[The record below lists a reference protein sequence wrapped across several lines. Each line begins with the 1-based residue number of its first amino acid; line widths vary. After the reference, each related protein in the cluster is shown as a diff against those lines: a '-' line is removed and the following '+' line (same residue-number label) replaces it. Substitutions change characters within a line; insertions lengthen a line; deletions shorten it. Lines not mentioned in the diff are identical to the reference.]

1 MIESIWCWDDQFKPK
16 QLELVNTWN
25 YHNDEPVEMIKNN
38 AKTLINAWYICQF
51 DLMDPGIQR
60 ICALLFFFGEDPWVI
75 EVTQYSRTIRING
88 LLNLQV
94 LNLQAR
100 DSLVDYF
107 FGSVWV
113 RKVYDFLEELS

>member
-1 MIESIWCWDDQFKPK
+1 MR
-16 QLELVNTWN
+16 L
-25 YHNDEPVEMIKNN
+25 
-38 AKTLINAWYICQF
+38 A
-51 DLMDPGIQR
+51 
-60 ICALLFFFGEDPWVI
+60 FFFGEDPWVI